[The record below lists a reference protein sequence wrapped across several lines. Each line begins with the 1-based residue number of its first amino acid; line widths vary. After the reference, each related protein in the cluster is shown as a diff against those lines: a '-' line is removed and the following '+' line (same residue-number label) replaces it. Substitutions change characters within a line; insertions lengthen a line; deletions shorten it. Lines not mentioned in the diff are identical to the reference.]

1 MQYVKL
7 KYFLEFLPGEIS
19 LEIGSAPGGACHS
32 LLNRGLIVFGVDPLP
47 PDRQHAPI
55 VKRHKNFY
63 EIKGTLQS
71 VTRALLPK
79 KCHWLLCDANIS
91 PKEAL
96 SKLMLITNHY
106 KDDLKGFFYTV
117 KLNDDLWDN
126 EKDLLTY
133 LDSLGQTIRQEVE
146 NFEDVIFKQLSSN
159 RKEILCF
166 VKMKKQSS

>member
-1 MQYVKL
+1 
-7 KYFLEFLPGEIS
+7 
-19 LEIGSAPGGACHS
+19 
-32 LLNRGLIVFGVDPLP
+32 
-47 PDRQHAPI
+47 
-55 VKRHKNFY
+55 
-63 EIKGTLQS
+63 
-71 VTRALLPK
+71 
-79 KCHWLLCDANIS
+79 
-91 PKEAL
+91 
-96 SKLMLITNHY
+96 MLITNHY